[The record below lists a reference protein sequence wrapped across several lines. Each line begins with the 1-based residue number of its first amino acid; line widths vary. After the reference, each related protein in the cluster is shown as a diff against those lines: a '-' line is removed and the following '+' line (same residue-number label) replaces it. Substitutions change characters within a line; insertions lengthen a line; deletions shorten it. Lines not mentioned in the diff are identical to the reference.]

1 MNKSTANETL
11 QHEQQ
16 QNLASNIP
24 LIQMIEQVQGR
35 QMEKF
40 RIKIEIY
47 FAALITKLGELI
59 NPTRRLKG
67 NHKQSKWVT

>member
-35 QMEKF
+35 QMENF
-40 RIKIEIY
+40 RTKIEIY
-47 FAALITKLGELI
+47 FAALTTKLGELTKPNKSI
-59 NPTRRLKG
+59 K
-67 NHKQSKWVT
+67 KKS

>member
-40 RIKIEIY
+40 RTKIEIY
-47 FAALITKLGELI
+47 FAALITQLGELI
-59 NPTRRLKG
+59 NPTSQLKG
-67 NHKQSKWVT
+67 NHKQSK